1 MEPAAPGTEDEV
13 KFPVQ
18 THASKKETE
27 QERLLAVKA
36 RLPNGKLGNVFELSF
51 LNGAEHWY
59 CNLCKCPIMG
69 HVYHHEIG
77 KRHTNN
83 MQAPLSHS
91 SFDDSPLQVAPG
103 EPVPPGVESEIQK
116 VAEIQER
123 LDNFTIGPLIGLEYL
138 FELLEFDRDK
148 EPSYLCLL
156 CDKRGDPRTVIA
168 HLASYNHIIQ
178 YIRRHFISCFRAISP
193 YLTKQYKRNWQFA
206 VQKIAEAIE
215 DKFGRLKPHVVDQD
229 TFESKRLHYQ
239 NLVACGK
246 HFNERSGYTF
256 EELVDVQQLTKVVA
270 DDFPVPH
277 VEVVPEEGPVR
288 NYRKAGVDFG
298 FEIASSKKTKRSPS
312 PPYVAKPKKPKP
324 AKVSTEKRHSL
335 SSVSSISSSD
345 LSDYEPSQL
354 TVKKKETQYRRVP
367 FNNRAKKFE
376 RSAARSR
383 SNSPNRFVKR
393 EGVHPW
399 QRSDYIRT
407 RADVATDSNKQKTDK
422 LEEFKKLATAIEN
435 DMDRILK
442 QHLKNP
448 EKHPQYNEEWKKYW
462 NKRYKELQAEGKN
475 ASDYDFKPGW
485 IEFWNKRLL
494 ELHHAEVKTKKEG
507 LRKRWW
513 SVQLQ
518 SAPDPE
524 LMAACLSQDL
534 GIDLPP
540 ATVVQEVMQNANS
553 LQTNPS
559 KPLSLRQMT
568 RRQRRNRRRVS
579 VFVGDGQ
586 FVRMARKHAEALG
599 LIQHIPAEPLKKN
612 DDAEEL
618 GLPDEPAPIC
628 FRITGKKKPIKE
640 QSESKV
646 DVPSTIADQDPDVII
661 IEDKDDETLS
671 SRRSHSPWESESG
684 AHTRKSRDKSRE
696 RSRAGD
702 YSRRSRDRSKDY
714 RRSRSRSR
722 DRDWHR
728 QRRSR
733 ERDRGYGYD
742 GVHYREPYRKS
753 ELPEYIKPPRV
764 MRDVTRH
771 PVMSPPLTRHVEP
784 VEDDDD
790 DEVNIVGVLRLLTA
804 VEEKLGS
811 LGPKVIDLLAQALA
825 LEKAEANSA
834 EALLDNEVNCVL
846 FETVKEKLKGQL
858 LAGLVDYNQEKAFKN
873 AIKKIASLIHY
884 AGERKKTIEK
894 EKPKVDPIQVP
905 GVGTVDKAA
914 IAKQIAT
921 ALVLQGKTDVSQA
934 ELEQLINAVVG
945 MAEASRNSNK
955 PVTTASFLQ
964 QFSQAAKP
972 PPSESILSL
981 VQPTPTPTETAT
993 TTPTTNSME
1002 GLSDLDLQTLL
1013 QNFKDLCTDE
1023 QHSLISYLKK
1033 LEAKEPERVERL
1045 RKFVNLD
1052 NTDKAPEKEPVEPN
1066 PRSSPFANRL
1076 MGMNPIIDESIVEP
1090 EIKPEPVIEPPVLK
1104 VSLDSDDEDYTF
1116 EDVFKAAKKNV
1127 KEKEERERATS
1138 MFKTEDFDLSNAK
1151 SLIAN
1156 IMGQFKASNTASGN
1170 KTDNMLGLG
1179 KSMLT
1184 TPSEDTEKSLP
1195 TTDNLFRL
1203 LDLPKPTFPIQP
1215 RLEPNQPILKVE
1227 NNPHFPSDSLPFTR
1241 TNFMQNVT
1249 YPEHNQYM
1257 NQPHPAMNQPRPIM
1271 NQPRPHFDQE
1281 RVTYPIDSINGNSRP
1296 YPMRPN
1302 YDSFGRW

>member
-507 LRKRWW
+507 LRKR
-513 SVQLQ
+513 
-518 SAPDPE
+518 
-524 LMAACLSQDL
+524 
-534 GIDLPP
+534 
-540 ATVVQEVMQNANS
+540 
-553 LQTNPS
+553 
-559 KPLSLRQMT
+559 
-568 RRQRRNRRRVS
+568 
-579 VFVGDGQ
+579 
-586 FVRMARKHAEALG
+586 
-599 LIQHIPAEPLKKN
+599 
-612 DDAEEL
+612 L

-1184 TPSEDTEKSLP
+1184 TPTEDTEKSLP

-1257 NQPHPAMNQPRPIM
+1257 NQPHPTMNQPHSAMNQSRPIM

-1302 YDSFGRW
+1302 YDNFGRW

>member
-507 LRKRWW
+507 LRKR
-513 SVQLQ
+513 
-518 SAPDPE
+518 
-524 LMAACLSQDL
+524 
-534 GIDLPP
+534 
-540 ATVVQEVMQNANS
+540 
-553 LQTNPS
+553 
-559 KPLSLRQMT
+559 
-568 RRQRRNRRRVS
+568 
-579 VFVGDGQ
+579 
-586 FVRMARKHAEALG
+586 
-599 LIQHIPAEPLKKN
+599 
-612 DDAEEL
+612 L

>member
-507 LRKRWW
+507 LRKR
-513 SVQLQ
+513 
-518 SAPDPE
+518 
-524 LMAACLSQDL
+524 
-534 GIDLPP
+534 
-540 ATVVQEVMQNANS
+540 
-553 LQTNPS
+553 
-559 KPLSLRQMT
+559 
-568 RRQRRNRRRVS
+568 
-579 VFVGDGQ
+579 
-586 FVRMARKHAEALG
+586 
-599 LIQHIPAEPLKKN
+599 
-612 DDAEEL
+612 L

-1184 TPSEDTEKSLP
+1184 TPTEDTEKSLP

-1257 NQPHPAMNQPRPIM
+1257 NQPHPTMNQPHSAMNQSRPIM

-1302 YDSFGRW
+1302 YDNFVSVIFCKNI